1 MVSKKD
7 VARAVSIMT
16 RVSHEQLVQRGCPPM
31 EVAIARW
38 IVFYYSM
45 ELTNSSK
52 SSIARFLS
60 KHHATVIYGLRRWE
74 EVRLLIPDW
83 PEVDACFRRILDR
96 VVNSREERES
106 PVTIVDGHLSGH
118 VP

>member
-1 MVSKKD
+1 MVSKRD
-7 VARAVSIMT
+7 IARAVSIMT
-16 RVSHEQLVQRGCPPM
+16 RVSHEQLVRPGCPPM

-38 IVFYYSM
+38 MVFAYSM

-60 KHHATVIYGLRRWE
+60 KHHATVIYGLRRWDD
-74 EVRLLIPDW
+74 VRPLIPDW
-83 PEVDACFRRILDR
+83 PEVDACFRRILER

-106 PVTIVDGHLSGH
+106 PVTIVDGTSASH
-118 VP
+118 VL